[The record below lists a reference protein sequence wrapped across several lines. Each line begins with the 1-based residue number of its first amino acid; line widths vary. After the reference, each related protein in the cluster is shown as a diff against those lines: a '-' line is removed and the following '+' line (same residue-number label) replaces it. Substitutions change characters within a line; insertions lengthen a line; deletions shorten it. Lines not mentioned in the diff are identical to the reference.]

1 MIQVKRAA
9 PRVGRESSI
18 VTGQGRERSLAR
30 PGRLGAPAGGGGHG
44 LIAGLTGRHEL
55 MAGETMGWSLRR
67 RPDETLAGTAMP
79 LAGSGAEGRLLPT
92 GRLEAFS
99 DGVFAIAITLLVL
112 ELHVPGKGEA
122 LVRSLE
128 HEWPRYLGYF
138 VSFAFIGGVWIAHSN
153 MTRFIKAADPTLM
166 RLNLTLL
173 LSVSFLPFTTAIA
186 ATHLFASFLAFD
198 GHTAGPGLAERVA
211 AVLFGLNLT
220 LAALMV
226 YLVIRRAARTPGVA
240 AGDVAE
246 EELQVFARER
256 RAAVQLQAGAT
267 IVGVFL
273 PVTAVAFYLA
283 VSVLTIIEPL
293 RRIRIRRRRTSPPG

>member
-1 MIQVKRAA
+1 
-9 PRVGRESSI
+9 
-18 VTGQGRERSLAR
+18 
-30 PGRLGAPAGGGGHG
+30 
-44 LIAGLTGRHEL
+44 

-67 RPDETLAGTAMP
+67 RPGGVPAGTAAP
-79 LAGSGAEGRLLPT
+79 LEASGNHERLLPT

-112 ELHVPGKGEA
+112 ELHVPGRGEV

-153 MTRFIKAADPTLM
+153 MTRFIKAVDPALM

-198 GHTAGPGLAERVA
+198 AQTTGAGLAERVS

-226 YLVIRRAARTPGVA
+226 YLVIRHAARTPGVA
-240 AGDVAE
+240 ASDVAE

-256 RAAVQLQAGAT
+256 RAAVLLQAGAT

-273 PVTAVAFYLA
+273 PVTAVVFYLA
-283 VSVLTIIEPL
+283 VAVLSVVEPL
-293 RRIRIRRRRTSPPG
+293 RRIHVRRRRASQPG